1 MYVVLGTAGL
11 YKAQQMIVGSQEQ
24 KKVGQ
29 KLKEAGLRMQDIIA
43 IVISGLVLLV
53 MFAAFILLGF
63 LLFTSSLDS
72 PASIGP
78 ALGMLGGGV
87 QQAQKASSKAQ
98 RQVSGA
104 VEKVDKATVDQSES
118 KSEVQSADIEN
129 PKPGPPS
136 TRRSEAVDAETE
148 EDAE

>member
-1 MYVVLGTAGL
+1 MYVVLGAAGL
-11 YKAQQMIVGSQEQ
+11 FKAQQMIVGSQE
-24 KKVGQ
+24 KKKAAQ
-29 KLKEAGLRMQDIIA
+29 KLKELNLRTQDIIA

-87 QQAQKASSKAQ
+87 QQAQKTSAKAQ
-98 RQVSGA
+98 SQVGGA
-104 VEKVDKATVDQSES
+104 VEKIDTATVDQSELP
-118 KSEVQSADIEN
+118 SADV
-129 PKPGPPS
+129 
-136 TRRSEAVDAETE
+136 EAPEPDPVTLDAAPE
-148 EDAE
+148 EAAE